1 MTYYKFA
8 EQQADSTVDW
18 SVISKNLSD
27 TINQIDKDRQE
38 KKAAL
43 DAQLQEDLQ
52 QLTDVPAGENKT
64 ASEFA
69 LRFGD
74 QMTQYR
80 LMINRMLKSGQMSLA
95 DYKIA
100 QQNSKASTEQ
110 VFGLVDEYN
119 VATKDLM
126 ERQGNG
132 GSVGELQ
139 LAGSIQ
145 SLGNIGNTS
154 FWINPTTGTV
164 GLASVEKGIDGVNKM
179 GGNYVSPNVLR
190 QRLNTRIDY
199 FDPNAYLQEQG
210 KGLAEFTES
219 NVEKLKGFFKTG
231 LVEEIQD
238 ATVRDEYQQWEN
250 NTIGSLTKN
259 NFKMLSLLTDSMPDQ
274 EYRATYDKEAWE
286 NDKTGKL
293 VLVEADDNGIL
304 TPKIKPE
311 QKKVVEDYMKKNI
324 RNYITRKEKLDPFSE
339 QQQQIQPQYEW
350 MWARGEDEKKKTS
363 ALSYWNNL
371 YYGNNAQKR
380 AAAQNLLGTD
390 RAMELGIVDI
400 DVSRPGIIIL
410 KNADPNLDRTINYD
424 PSKTTINDWA
434 AIGSELHGIGDK
446 DKISDYVKR
455 SGAAGKKIN
464 SEFSDARANREGF
477 DVNKY
482 ADLNVGK
489 SLIKEGDAEQTAAS
503 LNTII
508 SGRDYGGLRFKVSP
522 DDSDLVLVMRNGKQ
536 VAQLS
541 VNKTDQ
547 FDEAVRIIKKN
558 VVNSY
563 VGPKIKKQSA
573 STTPA
578 AADNLGGVNTSG
590 FNKKK

>member
-18 SVISKNLSD
+18 SVISKNLTD
-27 TINQIDKDRQE
+27 TINQIDKDRKE

-43 DAQLQEDLQ
+43 DTQLQEDLQ
-52 QLTDVPAGENKT
+52 RLTDVPAGENKT

-100 QQNSKASTEQ
+100 QQNSKDSTEQ

-119 VATKDLM
+119 VATKELM

-132 GSVGELQ
+132 GSVAELQ
-139 LAGSIQ
+139 LGGNNQ
-145 SLGNIGNTS
+145 SLANIANTS

-164 GLASVEKGIDGVNKM
+164 GIASVEKGIDGVNKM
-179 GGNYVSPNVLR
+179 GNNYVSPNMLR
-190 QRLNTRIDY
+190 QRLNTRVDY
-199 FDPNAYLQEQG
+199 FDPNAYLQEQA

-219 NVEKLKGFFKTG
+219 NIEKLQGFFRTG
-231 LVEEIQD
+231 RVEEIQD
-238 ATVRDEYQQWEN
+238 ATIRDEYNEWER
-250 NTIGSLTKN
+250 NTIGALTKN
-259 NFKMLSLLTDSMPDQ
+259 NFKMLSLLTDSMPNQ
-274 EYRATYDKEAWE
+274 EYQATYDKEAWE

-293 VLVEADDNGIL
+293 VLVDADENGIL

-311 QKKVVEDYMKKNI
+311 QKKVVEDYMKENI
-324 RNYITRKEKLDPFSE
+324 RNYITRKQKLDPFSE
-339 QQQQIQPQYEW
+339 QQPQLQPQYEW
-350 MWARGEDEKKKTS
+350 MWARGEEEKKKTS

-371 YYGNNAQKR
+371 YYGNNAQKK

-400 DVSRPGIIIL
+400 DVSRPGIVIL

-434 AIGSELHGIGDK
+434 AMGSELHGIGDK
-446 DKISDYVKR
+446 DKIFDYVKR
-455 SGAAGKKIN
+455 SGAEGKRIN
-464 SEFSDARANREGF
+464 TEFSDARANRENF

-489 SLIKEGDAEQTAAS
+489 SLIIEGDAEQTAEN

-508 SGRDYGGLRFKVSP
+508 SGRDYGGLKFIVNP
-522 DDSDLVLVMRNGKQ
+522 EDDDFVNVMKNGKR
-536 VAQLS
+536 VAKLAIKNTS
-541 VNKTDQ
+541 Q
-547 FDEAVRIIKKN
+547 FEDNVRIIKKN

-563 VGPKIKKQSA
+563 VGPKIKKQST
-573 STTPA
+573 STKTA
-578 AADNLGGVNTSG
+578 TTDDLGGVNTSG

>member
-18 SVISKNLSD
+18 SVISKNLTD
-27 TINQIDKDRQE
+27 TINQIDKDRKE

-43 DAQLQEDLQ
+43 DTQLQEDLQ
-52 QLTDVPAGENKT
+52 RLNDVPAGENKT
-64 ASEFA
+64 ATEFA

-119 VATKDLM
+119 VATKELM

-132 GSVGELQ
+132 GSVAELQ
-139 LAGSIQ
+139 LGGSNQ
-145 SLGNIGNTS
+145 SLANIANTS

-164 GLASVEKGIDGVNKM
+164 GIASVEKGIDGVNKM
-179 GGNYVSPNVLR
+179 GNNYVSPNMLR
-190 QRLNTRIDY
+190 QRLNTRVDY
-199 FDPNAYLQEQG
+199 FDPNAYLQEQA

-219 NVEKLKGFFKTG
+219 NIEKLQGFFRTG
-231 LVEEIQD
+231 RVEEIQD
-238 ATVRDEYQQWEN
+238 ATIRDEYNEWER
-250 NTIGSLTKN
+250 NTIGALTKN
-259 NFKMLSLLTDSMPDQ
+259 NFKMLSLLTDSMPNQ
-274 EYRATYDKEAWE
+274 EYQATYDKEAWE

-293 VLVEADDNGIL
+293 VLVDADENGIL

-311 QKKVVEDYMKKNI
+311 QKKVVEDYMKENI
-324 RNYITRKEKLDPFSE
+324 RNYITRKQKLDPFSE
-339 QQQQIQPQYEW
+339 QQPQLQPQYEW
-350 MWARGEDEKKKTS
+350 MWARGEEEKKKTS

-371 YYGNNAQKR
+371 YYGNNAQKK

-400 DVSRPGIIIL
+400 DVSRPGIVIL

-434 AIGSELHGIGDK
+434 AMGSELHGIGDK
-446 DKISDYVKR
+446 DKIFDYVKR
-455 SGAAGKKIN
+455 SGAEGKRIN
-464 SEFSDARANREGF
+464 TEFSDARANRENF
-477 DVNKY
+477 NVNKY

-489 SLIKEGDAEQTAAS
+489 SLIIKGDAEQTAQN

-508 SGRDYGGLRFKVSP
+508 SGRDYGGLKFIVNP
-522 DDSDLVLVMRNGKQ
+522 EDDDFVNVMKNGKR
-536 VAQLS
+536 VAKLAIDNPS
-541 VNKTDQ
+541 Q
-547 FDEAVRIIKKN
+547 FEDNVRIIKKN

-563 VGPKIKKQSA
+563 VGPKIKKQSTPTKSA
-573 STTPA
+573 PA
-578 AADNLGGVNTSG
+578 AQANPDA
-590 FNKKK
+590 KKRIGSY